1 MANEVKSMNTLQIM
15 LDLNKK
21 LFAANPEKL
30 SDNDRL
36 LRAFTLMDCKAAH
49 LGTNIRKLP
58 NVFRDQEKAETVINK
73 FRAAKTP
80 EAITAFNL
88 FVDEIQEPSNRSAK
102 YTEQLTALQKAF
114 RDYVKDI
121 QHTMTDL
128 LPKSMADS
136 RTGPYIA
143 ELKAKETSFKPM
155 VSTMEALSRDGSRI
169 AASFD
174 KLTDKARINLASVA
188 PDVAMADKRAERRG
202 EQPDSPSNLGIE

>member
-1 MANEVKSMNTLQIM
+1 MAGEVKSMNTLQIM

-21 LFAANPEKL
+21 LFADNPEMVT
-30 SDNDRL
+30 DNDRL

-58 NVFRDQEKAETVINK
+58 NVFSDQEKAETVINK
-73 FRAAKTP
+73 FRVAKTP

-102 YTEQLTALQKAF
+102 YTEQLAVLQKGF
-114 RDYVKDI
+114 RDYVSDI
-121 QHTMTDL
+121 QESMKTL
-128 LPKSMADS
+128 LPKSLADS

-143 ELKAKETSFKPM
+143 ELKAKEMGFKPM
-155 VSTMEALSRDGSRI
+155 VATMEALSRDGSRI
-169 AASFD
+169 KASFD

-188 PDVAMADKRAERRG
+188 PDIAMADKRAEKRG
-202 EQPDSPSNLGIE
+202 EQPDSPSSLNIE